1 MLAQDGAKIGP
12 GQHIREPAGGPG
24 KPSVRFSLYRRE
36 KLADLDRCDEVSQCQ
51 RCGHLV
57 AAIVVSDRTVR
68 SPVNR
73 TGEILDFQQKV
84 FHIDTLSVA
93 NPTLRA

>member
-1 MLAQDGAKIGP
+1 MLTQDRTEIGP

-24 KPSVRFSLYRRE
+24 KPPVLFPLYRGE

-57 AAIVVSDRTVR
+57 AAVVVGNRTVR
-68 SPVNR
+68 SPVDR

-84 FHIDTLSVA
+84 FHSATLSVA
-93 NPTLRA
+93 NPTSRA